1 MKHPLVVGAGFSGAV
16 LARALAEA
24 GMKVRVIDARGH
36 VGGNCHTRR
45 DAETGVMTHLHGP
58 HVFHTDNAK
67 VWRYLQRFGEW
78 IPYVNRVKANTG
90 DGVYSLPINLHT
102 INQFYGQTLT
112 PDEARVFLE
121 SKAERGIGEPRN
133 FEEQALRMIGRSL
146 YETFF
151 RGYTIKQ
158 WGCDPTALPPELLQ
172 RLPVRFD
179 YNDNYYNSRYQAMP
193 RDGYTRVI
201 ESILDHPGI
210 RVDLDTPWD
219 RAMLNGAAHVFYSGA
234 LDQFYDYHEGRLGY
248 RTVHWQRETYVG
260 DYQGNAVINHTRLDV
275 PWTRVIEH
283 KHFTPWET
291 HDRTLVY
298 REFSRETAAGDV
310 PYYPKRLA
318 ADLPILKRYVELAG
332 RESKVSFLGRLG
344 TYRYLD
350 MHQVIDDAL
359 DFAQAF
365 MDARGRGQ
373 PVPVFSRPPL

>member
-1 MKHPLVVGAGFSGAV
+1 MKHLLVVGAGFSGAV

-24 GMKVRVIDARGH
+24 GMNVRVIDVRGH
-36 VGGNCHTRR
+36 FGGNCHTQR

-58 HVFHTDNAK
+58 HVFHTGNEK
-67 VWRYLQRFGEW
+67 VWRYLQRFGKW